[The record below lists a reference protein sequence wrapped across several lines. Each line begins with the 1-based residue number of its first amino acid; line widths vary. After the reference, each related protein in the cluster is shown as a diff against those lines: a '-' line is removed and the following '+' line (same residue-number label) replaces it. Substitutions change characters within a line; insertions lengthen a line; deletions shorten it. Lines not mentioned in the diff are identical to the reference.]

1 MTLEQAVNNVAVA
14 MLRRTNSSSE
24 YTWMRE
30 QAIKELHSTDFSII
44 PLTEVYVEQV
54 FERYLGEYRRANTAT
69 CFHRWEQR
77 PSFTELY
84 WACKYCGEPR
94 DKKESV

>member
-14 MLRRTNSSSE
+14 MLRRTKSSSE

-30 QAIKELHSTDFSII
+30 QAIKELYSTDFGII

-54 FERYLGEYRRANTAT
+54 FERYLNEYRRANTST
-69 CFHRWEQR
+69 CFHRWELR

-84 WACKYCGEPR
+84 WACKHCGEPR
-94 DKKESV
+94 DTKEKI